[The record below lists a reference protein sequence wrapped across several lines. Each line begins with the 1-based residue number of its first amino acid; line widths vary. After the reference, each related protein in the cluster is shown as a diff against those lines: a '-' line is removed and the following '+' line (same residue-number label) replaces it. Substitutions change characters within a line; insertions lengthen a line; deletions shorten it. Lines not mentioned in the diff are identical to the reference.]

1 MNEIRYNFL
10 LTHIKSIATRYAQLI
25 CDSNAQSFNVTD
37 TECFDD
43 AQQVPIEV
51 HQTGNKCSEVG
62 ENFISEENQNP
73 MNHFFSK
80 ETPESILSNV
90 FGYKNF
96 RPLQRNVI
104 QNVLD
109 GRDTIAVMPTGGGK
123 SLCYQIPALILDGLT
138 VVISPLISLMQDQV
152 SQLKSLKIPAVF
164 LNSTLDSNEYFEI
177 CNEIRSGKIKL
188 LYLSP
193 ESLNTSR
200 IQNLLHSENVFL
212 SCITVDESHCISS
225 WGHDFRPDYLE
236 LSYIRE
242 QFPKAVCLALT
253 ATATEQVRN
262 DIAKCLHMENPQI
275 LVSSFNRPN
284 IYLKVEQKTH
294 GFGQVL
300 NFIQNH
306 QNQSGIIYCF
316 SRKNVDTLTQ
326 ELIENGIKALNYHAG
341 LSDLE
346 RTKNQEAFLNN
357 KVDVMVAT
365 LAFGMG
371 INKLDVRY
379 VIHYDL
385 PKSLE
390 QYYQEIGRA
399 GRDGKESTALLLFS
413 KADIRKIQ
421 FLFSKDLNNGQTEQ
435 EERLLQGMVH
445 YAQSKTCR
453 RKILLSYFGENF
465 LESEN
470 QTQYCCDVCTRG
482 PIVKTNVTILAQKF
496 MSCILRTG
504 ERYGA
509 SYIIDI
515 LLGSKN
521 QKILERGHNH
531 LSTFGIGKE
540 LSKENWFELC
550 TALEEEAY
558 IFREGDYQIL
568 YVTQVGLNALK
579 SRQEIYL
586 AVEFSLNQSRTKK
599 SYRKVAKFGNS
610 ASSAKSS
617 MSKQSGKS
625 EKSENL
631 EKSEK
636 SALKN
641 HVIVKHNL
649 DTYDKKLF
657 ETFRTW
663 RKQNALE
670 ANIPPFAIF
679 SDKTLY
685 DIIEQKPKNLYELEQ
700 CYGIGKVKL
709 EMYGNQILKILNEE
723 DTSF

>member
-10 LTHIKSIATRYAQLI
+10 LTHIKSLATKYSQI
-25 CDSNAQSFNVTD
+25 VCNFNSQND
-37 TECFDD
+37 
-43 AQQVPIEV
+43 
-51 HQTGNKCSEVG
+51 
-62 ENFISEENQNP
+62 ENFISEVKQNT
-73 MNHFFSK
+73 MDYFFSK
-80 ETPESILSNV
+80 ETPENILNNV

-152 SQLKSLKIPAVF
+152 SQLKSLGIPAVF
-164 LNSTLDSNEYFEI
+164 LNSTLDANEYFEI
-177 CNEIRSGKIKL
+177 CKEIRRGKIKL

-193 ESLNTSR
+193 ESLNTNR

-212 SCITVDESHCISS
+212 SCLTVDESHCISS
-225 WGHDFRPDYLE
+225 WGHDFRPDYFE
-236 LSYIRE
+236 ISNIRE

-262 DIAKCLHMENPQI
+262 DIAKCLRMENPQI

-284 IYLKVEQKTH
+284 IYLQVEQKNNA
-294 GFGQVL
+294 FEQIL

-306 QNQSGIIYCF
+306 KNQSGIIYCF
-316 SRKNVDTLTQ
+316 SRKNVDGLT
-326 ELIENGIKALNYHAG
+326 EKLCAKGIRALNYHAG
-341 LSDLE
+341 LSDVTRAE
-346 RTKNQEAFLNN
+346 NQENFLSN

-371 INKLDVRY
+371 INKPDVRY
-379 VIHYDL
+379 VIHFDL

-413 KADIRKIQ
+413 RADIRKIQ
-421 FLFSKDLNNGQTEQ
+421 FLLSNDLNNEK
-435 EERLLQGMVH
+435 EEKLLQGMVQ

-453 RKILLSYFGENF
+453 RNVLLSYFGENF
-465 LESEN
+465 IESKSQVEC
-470 QTQYCCDVCTRG
+470 CCDICTHG
-482 PIVKTNVTILAQKF
+482 PIVKRNATVLAQKF
-496 MSCILRTG
+496 ISCILRTG

-509 SYIIDI
+509 TYIIDI
-515 LLGSKN
+515 LLGTRN

-540 LSKENWFELC
+540 LSKENWYELC
-550 TALEEEAY
+550 NTLEAEAY

-568 YVTQVGLNALK
+568 YVTQIGLDAIK

-586 AVEFSLNQSRTKK
+586 PVEFSENPKFAKK
-599 SYRKVAKFGNS
+599 S
-610 ASSAKSS
+610 
-617 MSKQSGKS
+617 SGKS
-625 EKSENL
+625 SV
-631 EKSEK
+631 S
-636 SALKN
+636 KN
-641 HVIVKHNL
+641 HVIIKHNL
-649 DTYDKKLF
+649 DSSDKKLF
-657 ETFRTW
+657 ENFRIW
-663 RKQNALE
+663 RKQTAFESNL
-670 ANIPPFAIF
+670 PPFAILN
-679 SDKTLY
+679 DKSVY
-685 DIIEQKPKNLYELEQ
+685 NIIEQKPKNLHELEK
-700 CYGIGKVKL
+700 CYGIGKIKL

-723 DTSF
+723 

>member
-10 LTHIKSIATRYAQLI
+10 LTHIKSLATKYSQI
-25 CDSNAQSFNVTD
+25 VCNFNSQND
-37 TECFDD
+37 
-43 AQQVPIEV
+43 
-51 HQTGNKCSEVG
+51 
-62 ENFISEENQNP
+62 ENFISEVKQNT
-73 MNHFFSK
+73 MDYFFSK
-80 ETPESILSNV
+80 ETPENILNNV

-152 SQLKSLKIPAVF
+152 SQLKSLGIPAVF
-164 LNSTLDSNEYFEI
+164 LNSTLDANEYFEI
-177 CNEIRSGKIKL
+177 CKEIRRGKIKL

-193 ESLNTSR
+193 ESLNTNR

-212 SCITVDESHCISS
+212 SCLTVDESHCISS
-225 WGHDFRPDYLE
+225 WGHDFRPDYFE
-236 LSYIRE
+236 ISNIRE

-262 DIAKCLHMENPQI
+262 DIAKCLRMENPQI

-284 IYLKVEQKTH
+284 IYLQVEQKNNA
-294 GFGQVL
+294 FEQIL

-306 QNQSGIIYCF
+306 KNQSGIIYCF
-316 SRKNVDTLTQ
+316 SRKNVDGLT
-326 ELIENGIKALNYHAG
+326 EKLCAKGIRALNYHAG
-341 LSDLE
+341 LSDVTRAE
-346 RTKNQEAFLNN
+346 NQENFLTN

-371 INKLDVRY
+371 INKPDVRY
-379 VIHYDL
+379 VIHFDL

-413 KADIRKIQ
+413 RADIRKIQ
-421 FLFSKDLNNGQTEQ
+421 FLLSNDLNNEK
-435 EERLLQGMVH
+435 EEKLLQGMVQ

-453 RKILLSYFGENF
+453 RNVLLSYFGENF
-465 LESEN
+465 IESKSQVEC
-470 QTQYCCDVCTRG
+470 CCDICTHG
-482 PIVKTNVTILAQKF
+482 PIVKRNATVLAQKF
-496 MSCILRTG
+496 ISCILRTG

-509 SYIIDI
+509 TYIIDI
-515 LLGSKN
+515 LLGTRN

-540 LSKENWFELC
+540 LSKENWYELC
-550 TALEEEAY
+550 NTLEAEAY

-568 YVTQVGLNALK
+568 YVTQIGLDAIK

-586 AVEFSLNQSRTKK
+586 PVEFSENPKFAKK
-599 SYRKVAKFGNS
+599 S
-610 ASSAKSS
+610 
-617 MSKQSGKS
+617 SGKS
-625 EKSENL
+625 SV
-631 EKSEK
+631 S
-636 SALKN
+636 KN
-641 HVIVKHNL
+641 HVIIKHNL
-649 DTYDKKLF
+649 DSSDKKLF
-657 ETFRTW
+657 ENFRIW
-663 RKQNALE
+663 RKQTAFESNL
-670 ANIPPFAIF
+670 PPFAILN
-679 SDKTLY
+679 DKSVY
-685 DIIEQKPKNLYELEQ
+685 NIIEQKPKNLHELEK
-700 CYGIGKVKL
+700 CYGIGKIKL

-723 DTSF
+723 

>member
-10 LTHIKSIATRYAQLI
+10 LTHIKSLATKYSQI
-25 CDSNAQSFNVTD
+25 VCNFNSQND
-37 TECFDD
+37 
-43 AQQVPIEV
+43 
-51 HQTGNKCSEVG
+51 
-62 ENFISEENQNP
+62 ENFISEVKQNT
-73 MNHFFSK
+73 MDYFFSK
-80 ETPESILSNV
+80 ETPESILNNV

-152 SQLKSLKIPAVF
+152 SQLKSLGIPAVF
-164 LNSTLDSNEYFEI
+164 LNSTLDTNEYFEI
-177 CNEIRSGKIKL
+177 CKEIRRGKIKL

-193 ESLNTSR
+193 ESLNTNR

-212 SCITVDESHCISS
+212 SCLTVDESHCISS
-225 WGHDFRPDYLE
+225 WGHDFRPDYFE
-236 LSYIRE
+236 ISNIRE

-262 DIAKCLHMENPQI
+262 DIAKCLRMENPQI

-284 IYLKVEQKTH
+284 IYLQVEQKNNA
-294 GFGQVL
+294 FEQIL

-306 QNQSGIIYCF
+306 KNQSGIIYCF
-316 SRKNVDTLTQ
+316 SRKNVDGLT
-326 ELIENGIKALNYHAG
+326 EKLCAKGIRALNYHAG
-341 LSDLE
+341 LSDVTRAE
-346 RTKNQEAFLNN
+346 NQENFLSN

-371 INKLDVRY
+371 INKPDVRY
-379 VIHYDL
+379 VIHFDL

-413 KADIRKIQ
+413 RADIRKIQ
-421 FLFSKDLNNGQTEQ
+421 FLLSNDLNNEK
-435 EERLLQGMVH
+435 EEKLLQGMVQ

-453 RKILLSYFGENF
+453 RNVLLSYFGENF
-465 LESEN
+465 IESKSQVEC
-470 QTQYCCDVCTRG
+470 CCDICTHG
-482 PIVKTNVTILAQKF
+482 PIVKRNATVLAQKF
-496 MSCILRTG
+496 ISCILRTG

-509 SYIIDI
+509 TYIIDI
-515 LLGSKN
+515 LLGTRN

-540 LSKENWFELC
+540 LSKENWYELC
-550 TALEEEAY
+550 NALEAEAY

-568 YVTQVGLNALK
+568 YVTQIGLDAIK

-586 AVEFSLNQSRTKK
+586 PVEFSENPKFAKK
-599 SYRKVAKFGNS
+599 S
-610 ASSAKSS
+610 
-617 MSKQSGKS
+617 S
-625 EKSENL
+625 EKS
-631 EKSEK
+631 SV
-636 SALKN
+636 SKN
-641 HVIVKHNL
+641 HVIIKHNL
-649 DTYDKKLF
+649 DSSDKKLF
-657 ETFRTW
+657 ESFRIW
-663 RKQNALE
+663 RKQTAFESNL
-670 ANIPPFAIF
+670 PPFAILN
-679 SDKTLY
+679 DKSVY
-685 DIIEQKPKNLYELEQ
+685 NIIEQKPKNLHDLEK
-700 CYGIGKVKL
+700 CYGIGKIKL

-723 DTSF
+723 

>member
-10 LTHIKSIATRYAQLI
+10 LTHIKSLATKYSQI
-25 CDSNAQSFNVTD
+25 VCNFNSQND
-37 TECFDD
+37 
-43 AQQVPIEV
+43 
-51 HQTGNKCSEVG
+51 
-62 ENFISEENQNP
+62 ENFISEVKQNT
-73 MNHFFSK
+73 MDYFFSK
-80 ETPESILSNV
+80 ETPENILNNV

-152 SQLKSLKIPAVF
+152 SQLKSLGIPAVF
-164 LNSTLDSNEYFEI
+164 LNSTLDANEYFEI
-177 CNEIRSGKIKL
+177 CKEIRRGKIKL

-193 ESLNTSR
+193 ESLNTNR

-212 SCITVDESHCISS
+212 SCLTVDESHCISS
-225 WGHDFRPDYLE
+225 WGHDFRPDYFE
-236 LSYIRE
+236 ISNIRE

-262 DIAKCLHMENPQI
+262 DIAKCLRMENPQI

-284 IYLKVEQKTH
+284 IYLQVEQKNNA
-294 GFGQVL
+294 FEQIL

-306 QNQSGIIYCF
+306 KNQSGIIYCF
-316 SRKNVDTLTQ
+316 SRKNVDGLT
-326 ELIENGIKALNYHAG
+326 EKLCAKGIRALNYHAG
-341 LSDLE
+341 LSDVTRAE
-346 RTKNQEAFLNN
+346 NQENFLSN

-371 INKLDVRY
+371 INKPDVRY
-379 VIHYDL
+379 VIHFDL

-413 KADIRKIQ
+413 RADIRKIQ
-421 FLFSKDLNNGQTEQ
+421 FLLSNDLNNEK
-435 EERLLQGMVH
+435 EEKLLQGMVQ

-453 RKILLSYFGENF
+453 RNVLLSYFGENF
-465 LESEN
+465 IESKSQVEC
-470 QTQYCCDVCTRG
+470 CCDICTHG
-482 PIVKTNVTILAQKF
+482 PIVKRNATVLAQKF
-496 MSCILRTG
+496 ISCILRTG

-509 SYIIDI
+509 TYIIDI
-515 LLGSKN
+515 LLGTRN

-540 LSKENWFELC
+540 LSKENWYELC
-550 TALEEEAY
+550 NALEAEAY

-568 YVTQVGLNALK
+568 YVTQIGLDAIK

-586 AVEFSLNQSRTKK
+586 PVEFSENPKFAKK
-599 SYRKVAKFGNS
+599 S
-610 ASSAKSS
+610 
-617 MSKQSGKS
+617 SGKS
-625 EKSENL
+625 SV
-631 EKSEK
+631 S
-636 SALKN
+636 KN
-641 HVIVKHNL
+641 HVIIKHNL
-649 DTYDKKLF
+649 DSSDKKLF
-657 ETFRTW
+657 ENFRIW
-663 RKQNALE
+663 RKQTAFESNL
-670 ANIPPFAIF
+670 PPFAILN
-679 SDKTLY
+679 DKSVY
-685 DIIEQKPKNLYELEQ
+685 NIIEQKPKNLHELEK
-700 CYGIGKVKL
+700 CYGIGKIKL

-723 DTSF
+723 

>member
-10 LTHIKSIATRYAQLI
+10 LTHIKSLATKYSQI
-25 CDSNAQSFNVTD
+25 VCNFSSQND
-37 TECFDD
+37 
-43 AQQVPIEV
+43 
-51 HQTGNKCSEVG
+51 
-62 ENFISEENQNP
+62 ENFISEVKQNT
-73 MNHFFSK
+73 MDYFFSK
-80 ETPESILSNV
+80 ETPENILNNV

-152 SQLKSLKIPAVF
+152 SQLKSLGIPAVF
-164 LNSTLDSNEYFEI
+164 LNSTLDANEYFEI
-177 CNEIRSGKIKL
+177 CNEIRRGKIKL

-193 ESLNTSR
+193 ESLNTNR

-212 SCITVDESHCISS
+212 SCLTVDESHCISS
-225 WGHDFRPDYLE
+225 WGHDFRPDYFE
-236 LSYIRE
+236 ISNIRE

-262 DIAKCLHMENPQI
+262 DIAKCLRMENPQI

-284 IYLKVEQKTH
+284 IYLQVEQKNNA
-294 GFGQVL
+294 FEQIL

-306 QNQSGIIYCF
+306 KNQSGIIYCF
-316 SRKNVDTLTQ
+316 SRKNVDNLT
-326 ELIENGIKALNYHAG
+326 EKLCTKGIRALNYHAG
-341 LSDLE
+341 LSDVTRAE
-346 RTKNQEAFLNN
+346 NQENFLNN

-371 INKLDVRY
+371 INKPDVRY
-379 VIHYDL
+379 VIHFDL

-413 KADIRKIQ
+413 RADIRKIQ
-421 FLFSKDLNNGQTEQ
+421 FLLSNDLNNEK
-435 EERLLQGMVH
+435 EEKLLQGMVQ

-453 RKILLSYFGENF
+453 RNVLLSYFGENF
-465 LESEN
+465 IESKSQVEC
-470 QTQYCCDVCTRG
+470 CCDICTHG
-482 PIVKTNVTILAQKF
+482 PIVKRNATIPAQKF
-496 MSCILRTG
+496 ISCILRTG

-509 SYIIDI
+509 TYIIDI
-515 LLGSKN
+515 LLGTRN

-540 LSKENWFELC
+540 LSKENWYELC
-550 TALEEEAY
+550 NALEAEAY
-558 IFREGDYQIL
+558 IFREGDYQII
-568 YVTQVGLNALK
+568 YVTQLGLDAIK

-586 AVEFSLNQSRTKK
+586 PVEFSENPKFAKK
-599 SYRKVAKFGNS
+599 S
-610 ASSAKSS
+610 
-617 MSKQSGKS
+617 SGKS
-625 EKSENL
+625 SV
-631 EKSEK
+631 S
-636 SALKN
+636 KN
-641 HVIVKHNL
+641 HVIIKHNL
-649 DTYDKKLF
+649 DSADKKLF

-663 RKQNALE
+663 RKQTAFESNL
-670 ANIPPFAIF
+670 PPFAILN
-679 SDKTLY
+679 DKSVY
-685 DIIEQKPKNLYELEQ
+685 NIIEQKPKNLNELEK
-700 CYGIGKVKL
+700 CYGIGKIKL

-723 DTSF
+723 

>member
-10 LTHIKSIATRYAQLI
+10 LTHIKSLATKYSQI
-25 CDSNAQSFNVTD
+25 VCNFNSQND
-37 TECFDD
+37 
-43 AQQVPIEV
+43 
-51 HQTGNKCSEVG
+51 
-62 ENFISEENQNP
+62 ENFISEVKQNT
-73 MNHFFSK
+73 MDYFFSK
-80 ETPESILSNV
+80 ETPENILNNV

-152 SQLKSLKIPAVF
+152 SQLKSLGIPAVF
-164 LNSTLDSNEYFEI
+164 LNSTLDANEYFEI
-177 CNEIRSGKIKL
+177 CKEIRRGKIKL

-193 ESLNTSR
+193 ESLNTNR

-212 SCITVDESHCISS
+212 SCLTVDESHCISS
-225 WGHDFRPDYLE
+225 WGHDFRPDYFE
-236 LSYIRE
+236 ISNIRE

-262 DIAKCLHMENPQI
+262 DIAKCLRMENPQI

-284 IYLKVEQKTH
+284 IYLQVEQKNNA
-294 GFGQVL
+294 FEQIL

-306 QNQSGIIYCF
+306 KNQSGIIYCF
-316 SRKNVDTLTQ
+316 SRKNVDGLT
-326 ELIENGIKALNYHAG
+326 EKLCAKGIRALNYHAG
-341 LSDLE
+341 LSDVTRAE
-346 RTKNQEAFLNN
+346 NQENFLTN

-371 INKLDVRY
+371 INKPDVRY
-379 VIHYDL
+379 VIHFDL

-413 KADIRKIQ
+413 RADIRKIQ
-421 FLFSKDLNNGQTEQ
+421 FLLSNDLNNEK
-435 EERLLQGMVH
+435 EEKLLQGMVQ

-453 RKILLSYFGENF
+453 RNVLLSYFGENF
-465 LESEN
+465 IESKSQVEC
-470 QTQYCCDVCTRG
+470 CCDICTHG
-482 PIVKTNVTILAQKF
+482 PIVKRNATVLAQKF
-496 MSCILRTG
+496 ISCILRTG

-509 SYIIDI
+509 TYIIDI
-515 LLGSKN
+515 LLGTRN

-540 LSKENWFELC
+540 LSKENWYELC
-550 TALEEEAY
+550 NALEAEAY

-568 YVTQVGLNALK
+568 YVTQIGLDAIK

-586 AVEFSLNQSRTKK
+586 PVEFSENPKFAKK
-599 SYRKVAKFGNS
+599 S
-610 ASSAKSS
+610 
-617 MSKQSGKS
+617 SGKS
-625 EKSENL
+625 SV
-631 EKSEK
+631 S
-636 SALKN
+636 KN
-641 HVIVKHNL
+641 HVIIKHNL
-649 DTYDKKLF
+649 DSSDKKLF
-657 ETFRTW
+657 ENFRIW
-663 RKQNALE
+663 RKQTAFESNL
-670 ANIPPFAIF
+670 PPFAILN
-679 SDKTLY
+679 DKSVY
-685 DIIEQKPKNLYELEQ
+685 NIIEQKPKNLHELEK
-700 CYGIGKVKL
+700 CYGIGKIKL

-723 DTSF
+723 

>member
-10 LTHIKSIATRYAQLI
+10 LTHIKSIATRYAQII
-25 CDSNAQSFNVTD
+25 CDSNAPSFDVADNESV
-37 TECFDD
+37 
-43 AQQVPIEV
+43 EV
-51 HQTGNKCSEVG
+51 HQPFDETS
-62 ENFISEENQNP
+62 ENFISEENQNA
-73 MNHFFSK
+73 MDHFFSK
-80 ETPESILSNV
+80 ETPENILNNV

-193 ESLNTSR
+193 ESLNTNR

-262 DIAKCLHMENPQI
+262 DIARSLHMENPQI

-284 IYLKVEQKTH
+284 IYLQVEQKTH
-294 GFGQVL
+294 GFEQVL
-300 NFIQNH
+300 SFIQNH

-316 SRKNVDTLTQ
+316 SRKNVDTLT
-326 ELIENGIKALNYHAG
+326 EKLISQGIKALNYHAG
-341 LSDLE
+341 LSDQE
-346 RTKNQEAFLNN
+346 RTKNQEDFLNN

-399 GRDGKESTALLLFS
+399 GRDGKQSTALLLFS

-421 FLFSKDLNNGQTEQ
+421 FLFSKDFNNEQ

-465 LESEN
+465 LESES
-470 QTQYCCDVCTRG
+470 QVEHCCDICTRG
-482 PIVKTNVTILAQKF
+482 PIIKQNVTILAQKF

-550 TALEEEAY
+550 NALEEEAY
-558 IFREGDYQIL
+558 IFCEGDYQIL

-586 AVEFSLNQSRTKK
+586 SVEFSLSKSRTKK
-599 SYRKVAKFGNS
+599 SFGKS
-610 ASSAKSS
+610 AEKSYVKSAKYE
-617 MSKQSGKS
+617 KS
-625 EKSENL
+625 EKSEN
-631 EKSEK
+631 STN
-636 SALKN
+636 SATKN

-649 DTYDKKLF
+649 DNSDKKLF
-657 ETFRTW
+657 ESFRTW
-663 RKQNALE
+663 RKQTAIE
-670 ANIPPFAIF
+670 SNIPPFAVF

-685 DIIEQKPKNLYELEQ
+685 DIIEQKPKNLSELEK
-700 CYGIGKVKL
+700 CYGIGKIKL
-709 EMYGNQILKILNEE
+709 EMYGSQVLRILHGE
-723 DTSF
+723 

>member
-10 LTHIKSIATRYAQLI
+10 LTHIKSLATKYSQI
-25 CDSNAQSFNVTD
+25 VCNFNSQND
-37 TECFDD
+37 
-43 AQQVPIEV
+43 
-51 HQTGNKCSEVG
+51 
-62 ENFISEENQNP
+62 ENFISEVKQNT
-73 MNHFFSK
+73 MDYFFSK
-80 ETPESILSNV
+80 KTPENILNNV

-152 SQLKSLKIPAVF
+152 SQLKSLGIPAVF
-164 LNSTLDSNEYFEI
+164 LNSTLDANEYFEI
-177 CNEIRSGKIKL
+177 CNEIRRGKIKL

-193 ESLNTSR
+193 ESLNTNR

-212 SCITVDESHCISS
+212 SCLTVDESHCISS
-225 WGHDFRPDYLE
+225 WGHDFRPDYFE
-236 LSYIRE
+236 ISNIRE

-262 DIAKCLHMENPQI
+262 DIAKCLRMENPQI

-284 IYLKVEQKTH
+284 IYLQVEQKNNA
-294 GFGQVL
+294 FEQIL

-306 QNQSGIIYCF
+306 KNQSGIIYCF
-316 SRKNVDTLTQ
+316 SRKNVDSLT
-326 ELIENGIKALNYHAG
+326 EKLCTKGIRALNYHAG
-341 LSDLE
+341 LSDVTRAE
-346 RTKNQEAFLNN
+346 NQENFLNN

-371 INKLDVRY
+371 INKPDVRY
-379 VIHYDL
+379 VIHFDL

-413 KADIRKIQ
+413 RADIRKIQ
-421 FLFSKDLNNGQTEQ
+421 FLLSNDLNNEK
-435 EERLLQGMVH
+435 EEKLLQGMIQ

-453 RKILLSYFGENF
+453 RNVLLSYFGENF
-465 LESEN
+465 IESKSQVEC
-470 QTQYCCDVCTRG
+470 CCDICTHG
-482 PIVKTNVTILAQKF
+482 PIVKRNATIPAQKF
-496 MSCILRTG
+496 ISCILRTG

-509 SYIIDI
+509 TYIIDI
-515 LLGSKN
+515 LLGTRN

-540 LSKENWFELC
+540 LSKENWYELC
-550 TALEEEAY
+550 NALEAEAY

-568 YVTQVGLNALK
+568 YVTQLGLDAIK

-586 AVEFSLNQSRTKK
+586 PVEFSENPKFAKK
-599 SYRKVAKFGNS
+599 S
-610 ASSAKSS
+610 
-617 MSKQSGKS
+617 SGKYS
-625 EKSENL
+625 VN
-631 EKSEK
+631 
-636 SALKN
+636 KN
-641 HVIVKHNL
+641 HVIIKHNL
-649 DTYDKKLF
+649 DSSDKKLF

-663 RKQNALE
+663 RKQIAFESNL
-670 ANIPPFAIF
+670 PPFAILN
-679 SDKTLY
+679 DKSVY
-685 DIIEQKPKNLYELEQ
+685 NIIEQKPKNLHDLEK
-700 CYGIGKVKL
+700 CYGIGKIKL

-723 DTSF
+723 

>member
-10 LTHIKSIATRYAQLI
+10 LTHIKSLATKYSQI
-25 CDSNAQSFNVTD
+25 VCNFNSQND
-37 TECFDD
+37 
-43 AQQVPIEV
+43 
-51 HQTGNKCSEVG
+51 
-62 ENFISEENQNP
+62 ENFISEVKQNT
-73 MNHFFSK
+73 MDYFFSK
-80 ETPESILSNV
+80 ETPENILNNV

-152 SQLKSLKIPAVF
+152 SQLKSLGIPAVF
-164 LNSTLDSNEYFEI
+164 LNSTLDANEYFEI
-177 CNEIRSGKIKL
+177 CKEIRRGKIKL

-193 ESLNTSR
+193 ESLNTNR

-212 SCITVDESHCISS
+212 SCLTVDESHCISS
-225 WGHDFRPDYLE
+225 WGHDFRPDYFE
-236 LSYIRE
+236 ISNIRE

-262 DIAKCLHMENPQI
+262 DIAKCLRMENPQI

-284 IYLKVEQKTH
+284 IYLQVEQKNNA
-294 GFGQVL
+294 FEQIL

-306 QNQSGIIYCF
+306 KNQSGIIYCF
-316 SRKNVDTLTQ
+316 SRKNVDGLT
-326 ELIENGIKALNYHAG
+326 EKLCAKGIRALNYHAG
-341 LSDLE
+341 LSDVTRAE
-346 RTKNQEAFLNN
+346 NQENFLSN

-371 INKLDVRY
+371 INKPDVRY
-379 VIHYDL
+379 VIHFDL

-413 KADIRKIQ
+413 RADIRKIQ
-421 FLFSKDLNNGQTEQ
+421 FLLSNDLNNEK
-435 EERLLQGMVH
+435 EEKLLQGMVQ

-453 RKILLSYFGENF
+453 RNVLLSYFGENF
-465 LESEN
+465 IESKSQVEC
-470 QTQYCCDVCTRG
+470 CCDICTHG
-482 PIVKTNVTILAQKF
+482 PIVKRNATVLAQKF
-496 MSCILRTG
+496 ISCILRTG

-509 SYIIDI
+509 TYIIDI
-515 LLGSKN
+515 LLGTRN

-540 LSKENWFELC
+540 LSKENWYELC
-550 TALEEEAY
+550 NALEAEAY

-568 YVTQVGLNALK
+568 YVTQIGLDAIK

-586 AVEFSLNQSRTKK
+586 PVKFSENPKFAKK
-599 SYRKVAKFGNS
+599 S
-610 ASSAKSS
+610 
-617 MSKQSGKS
+617 SGKS
-625 EKSENL
+625 SV
-631 EKSEK
+631 S
-636 SALKN
+636 KN
-641 HVIVKHNL
+641 HVIIKHNL
-649 DTYDKKLF
+649 DSSDKKLF
-657 ETFRTW
+657 ENFRIW
-663 RKQNALE
+663 RKQTAFESNL
-670 ANIPPFAIF
+670 PPFAILN
-679 SDKTLY
+679 DKSVY
-685 DIIEQKPKNLYELEQ
+685 NIIEQKPKNLHELEK
-700 CYGIGKVKL
+700 CYGIGKIKL

-723 DTSF
+723 